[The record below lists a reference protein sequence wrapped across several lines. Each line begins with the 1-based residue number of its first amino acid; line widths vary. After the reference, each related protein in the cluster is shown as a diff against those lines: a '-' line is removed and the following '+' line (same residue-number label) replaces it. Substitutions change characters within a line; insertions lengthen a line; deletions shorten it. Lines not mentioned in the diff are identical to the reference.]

1 MKNLKFLLIPKSN
14 DFKDIIN
21 IKEISNEL
29 KKKGYYCISLLSSVN
44 DKNLEF
50 ILKMNNLILFLELTK
65 VSPKE

>member
-29 KKKGYYCISLLSSVN
+29 KKKVIIVLAYYLQ
-44 DKNLEF
+44 
-50 ILKMNNLILFLELTK
+50 
-65 VSPKE
+65 

>member
-29 KKKGYYCISLLSSVN
+29 KKGYYCISLLSSVN

-50 ILKMNNLILFLELTK
+50 ILKNEQFDFVFRINK